1 MASNLGRYA
10 MGVIAIEDTATDT
23 NEGGPYRDR
32 LLAMTVAEILGEA
45 NSLGVPP
52 STLMRWLD

>member
-1 MASNLGRYA
+1 